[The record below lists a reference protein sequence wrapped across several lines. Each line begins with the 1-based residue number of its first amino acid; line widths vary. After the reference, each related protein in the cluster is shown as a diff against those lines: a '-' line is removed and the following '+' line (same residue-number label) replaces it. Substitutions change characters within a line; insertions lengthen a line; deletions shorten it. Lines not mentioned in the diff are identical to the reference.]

1 MSDVTKEIELCYR
14 QIGLRIE
21 GIRKVL
27 GITQDDLAKKIGWS
41 RGSIANIETGRE
53 RLLLHK
59 VERLAEA
66 LGTTPKG
73 LLKGI
78 WT

>member
-1 MSDVTKEIELCYR
+1 MAKAGIELCYR
-14 QIGLRIE
+14 QIGLRVE
-21 GIRKVL
+21 SIRKVL
-27 GITQDDLAKKIGWS
+27 GITQEDLSKRVGWS

-59 VERLAEA
+59 LETLADA

-73 LLKGI
+73 LLKGV
-78 WT
+78 WW